1 MHLFQSYSI
10 DKNCTQLDKRGERT
24 GGSGL
29 RNMIPTRQLLPNNYS
44 LVWIEWMNEIEDT
57 VQCKEH
63 RNVRTETETILNHS
77 LSWFYRRSKR
87 SRAGKWLA
95 PNHCGGRPGVS
106 IQVILVIVLVFWMKK
121 SHTHTLHKSLWTSV
135 LYQML
140 PNIQPC
146 KQATTKILEVHSENG
161 TVQVPGITCLV
172 SPKKQN
178 LIHHSVLSA
187 HCLIRHHPSMK
198 WTILWRCLESDR

>member
-121 SHTHTLHKSLWTSV
+121 SHTHTHSTNLSEPQFYIKCSLISSPANRPLPRSWRSILRMVQFRSLGSHVWFLQKNKIWYIIQFYLHIVWSD
-135 LYQML
+135 
-140 PNIQPC
+140 
-146 KQATTKILEVHSENG
+146 
-161 TVQVPGITCLV
+161 
-172 SPKKQN
+172 
-178 LIHHSVLSA
+178 
-187 HCLIRHHPSMK
+187 
-198 WTILWRCLESDR
+198 TILQWNEPYCEGV